1 MNDGTATLVTVTV
14 RMKEEGNYQCT
25 VSNARVENGT
35 IDGVTAT
42 ENYVY
47 IYIYI
52 YVYIPDDISPFCSA
66 ATPFQYSSS
75 ACVLNTFNRL
85 WIP

>member
-1 MNDGTATLVTVTV
+1 M

-52 YVYIPDDISPFCSA
+52 CIH
-66 ATPFQYSSS
+66 T
-75 ACVLNTFNRL
+75 R
-85 WIP
+85 